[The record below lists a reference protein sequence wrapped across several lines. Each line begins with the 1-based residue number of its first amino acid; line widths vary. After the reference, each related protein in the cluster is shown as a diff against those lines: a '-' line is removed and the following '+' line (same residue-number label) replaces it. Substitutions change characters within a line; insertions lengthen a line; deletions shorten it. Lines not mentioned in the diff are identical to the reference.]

1 MEDLMSEKTFKA
13 LAAEAAESTK
23 KGIDL
28 LVEIDEL
35 QTVLSLQS
43 LSKDFESLIRE
54 MIEKEKLAVGFIQES
69 MTIQKALMGK
79 QHKAVQSLIDRL
91 G

>member
-1 MEDLMSEKTFKA
+1 MPEKTFKDLA
-13 LAAEAAESTK
+13 LEAAQSTK

-35 QTVLSLQS
+35 QSALAHQS
-43 LSKDFESLIRE
+43 LSKDSEALIRE
-54 MIEKEKLAVGFIQES
+54 VIEKEKLAVGFIQEG
-69 MTIQKALMGK
+69 MTIQKTLMNK
-79 QHKAVQSLIDRL
+79 QHASVQSLIDRL

>member
-1 MEDLMSEKTFKA
+1 MPEKTFKD
-13 LAAEAAESTK
+13 LAAEAVKSTQ

-28 LVEIDEL
+28 LIEIDQL
-35 QTVLSLQS
+35 QTSLSLQS
-43 LSKDFESLIRE
+43 LTKDSELIIRE
-54 MIEKEKLAVGFIQES
+54 IIEKEKLAVGFVQES
-69 MTIQKALMGK
+69 MTIQKALMSK